1 MQCSQIH
8 KYKVAH
14 TTNKPDP
21 ITSQT
26 KSFHILKKI
35 NKMLIMGINL
45 SNIIQLIGDF
55 K

>member
-14 TTNKPDP
+14 TINKPDP

-35 NKMLIMGINL
+35 IKRYYAHELISYKCAVFN
-45 SNIIQLIGDF
+45 Q
-55 K
+55 